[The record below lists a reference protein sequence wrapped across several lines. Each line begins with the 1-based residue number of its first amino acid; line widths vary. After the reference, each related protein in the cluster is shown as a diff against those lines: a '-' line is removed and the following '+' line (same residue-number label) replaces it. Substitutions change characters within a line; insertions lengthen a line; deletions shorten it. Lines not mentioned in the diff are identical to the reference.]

1 MYSDGRKPCLGSDYI
16 VHHSSGP
23 LPASAVCTLS
33 DCITQ
38 VWKHHDSETGLVV
51 AESGINLGLL
61 ARGEIATIIAELP
74 QRTQVVRHYLDWAQ
88 SGSETRVR
96 YLFQRMGV
104 KVRAQVEIDGVGRV
118 DLVVGDCL
126 VVQCDRKRH
135 HSNRYTYEQD
145 RRRDLALRDLG
156 FTVTQ
161 LSYKQIWDQWEAT
174 QQSLRRQIR
183 RHEHRAARNQQ
194 AYFASLTGFCP

>member
-1 MYSDGRKPCLGSDYI
+1 
-16 VHHSSGP
+16 
-23 LPASAVCTLS
+23 
-33 DCITQ
+33 
-38 VWKHHDSETGLVV
+38 
-51 AESGINLGLL
+51 
-61 ARGEIATIIAELP
+61 
-74 QRTQVVRHYLDWAQ
+74 
-88 SGSETRVR
+88 
-96 YLFQRMGV
+96 MGV
-104 KVRAQVEIDGVGRV
+104 KVRAQVKIDGVGRV
-118 DLVVGDCL
+118 DLVVDDCL
-126 VVQCDRKRH
+126 VVQCDGKRH
-135 HSNRYTYEQD
+135 HSNQYIYEQD

>member
-1 MYSDGRKPCLGSDYI
+1 
-16 VHHSSGP
+16 
-23 LPASAVCTLS
+23 
-33 DCITQ
+33 
-38 VWKHHDSETGLVV
+38 
-51 AESGINLGLL
+51 
-61 ARGEIATIIAELP
+61 
-74 QRTQVVRHYLDWAQ
+74 
-88 SGSETRVR
+88 
-96 YLFQRMGV
+96 MGV